1 MKNGTTSVIASI
13 GFAMLL
19 GCTQEQ
25 NAGLDSLGEESVA
38 TIDGIP
44 VQTALFNYY
53 ARGRLQKDVELL
65 TDDEYDLLLEELVEF
80 RLLARA
86 AEAQGLSDREEVVAG
101 LEIQRLQ
108 ALSRVMASHYLEEN
122 PVFEAELQLAYQQNL
137 SQLSGP
143 EYKARHILLDAED
156 EARAIIEELQQG
168 ADFQELARTKST
180 GPSGPNGGDLGWFA
194 PDSMVAPF
202 AAAVGSMEVGT
213 FTEDPVATRFGWHVI
228 LLEDAVVQQPPGLDV
243 VRDEITSFVEERKV
257 REYLQSLREAAEI
270 SYGGSPVAEVD

>member
-1 MKNGTTSVIASI
+1 MKNETTSVIASI

-108 ALSRVMASHYLEEN
+108 ALSRVMASHYLEKN

-202 AAAVGSMEVGT
+202 AAAVRSMEVGT
-213 FTEDPVATRFGWHVI
+213 FTEEPVATPFGWHVI

>member
-1 MKNGTTSVIASI
+1 MKNETTSVIASI

-38 TIDGIP
+38 SIDGIP

-53 ARGRLQKDVELL
+53 ARGRLQKNVEFL
-65 TDDEYDLLLEELVEF
+65 TDDEYDLVLEELVEF

-86 AEAQGLSDREEVVAG
+86 AEAQGLSNREEVVAG

-108 ALSRVMASHYLEEN
+108 ALSRAMASHYLEEN
-122 PVFEAELQLAYQQNL
+122 PVFEAELQLAYEQNL
-137 SQLSGP
+137 SQMSGP

-194 PDSMVAPF
+194 PDSMVEPF

-213 FTEDPVATRFGWHVI
+213 FTEEPVATRFGWHVI
-228 LLEDAVVQQPPGLDV
+228 LLEEVVDQPPPGLDA

-257 REYLQSLREAAEI
+257 REYLQSLKEAAEI
-270 SYGGSPVAEVD
+270 SYGGSPVAVD